1 MSLGGPETGHGTEW
15 EHRNEAT
22 EGHMWGQGKGG
33 DDWGHERLPQV
44 YKSKTP
50 SDLEI
55 KTPSGIDIQD
65 SPRYKNP
72 RRPQV

>member
-1 MSLGGPETGHGTEW
+1 MYQVPIVNLPIILICDIHVHVYMSLGGPETGHGTEW

-44 YKSKTP
+44 
-50 SDLEI
+50 
-55 KTPSGIDIQD
+55 
-65 SPRYKNP
+65 
-72 RRPQV
+72 